1 MAYNSCSGNFS
12 SRSFGGYLQ
21 YPVSS
26 CGSSYPSNLLY
37 RAELQTPITHQL
49 DSPLYSGCQETFD
62 EPGCQSSYELS
73 SPCQRYCHGPR
84 SSAFF
89 RPSVGF
95 GSRGFQSFGCVS
107 PSLGFGSSGFQSVGC
122 GPRPFSSLDCRSNF
136 YRPAYF
142 SSKSCQ
148 SVSYQPACGSVFY

>member
-1 MAYNSCSGNFS
+1 
-12 SRSFGGYLQ
+12 
-21 YPVSS
+21 
-26 CGSSYPSNLLY
+26 
-37 RAELQTPITHQL
+37 
-49 DSPLYSGCQETFD
+49 
-62 EPGCQSSYELS
+62 
-73 SPCQRYCHGPR
+73 
-84 SSAFF
+84 
-89 RPSVGF
+89 VGF